1 MLVLLCD
8 IHYILSYNTLYCVV
22 NIYFEEYICLEI
34 TINMYVKIKLSI
46 QLAKHMINVSTLDKC
61 MHVISMCMCMCH
73 ILVCMHFCR
82 ILKPIAQYC
91 TFFIFLTG
99 IEWILHGL
107 PPNKI
112 FFTLPKRNF
121 WVVLKKSWA
130 NLKTIYNLP
139 KNMEVGV
146 YTDM

>member
-1 MLVLLCD
+1 MWYPLHFVIQYTLLCSK
-8 IHYILSYNTLYCVV
+8 YIFWGIYLSRNYYK
-22 NIYFEEYICLEI
+22 
-34 TINMYVKIKLSI
+34 YVCENKISI

-82 ILKPIAQYC
+82 ISLLKPIAQYC